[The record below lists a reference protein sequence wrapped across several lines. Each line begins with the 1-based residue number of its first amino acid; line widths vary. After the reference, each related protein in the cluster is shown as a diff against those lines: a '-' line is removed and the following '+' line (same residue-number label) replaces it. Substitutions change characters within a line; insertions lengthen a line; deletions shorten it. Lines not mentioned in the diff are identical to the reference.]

1 MEKLILADNTE
12 LEIRPGASLGAITAE
27 VENFAGLETV
37 YNALTKTGNL
47 DSVKFKSGENVTG
60 EYSDMKLESPVFRS
74 VDVVDGK
81 VQATISIREKTE
93 MEKAIDEIRA
103 QQATQDGAI
112 LDLAG
117 MMGGE

>member
-1 MEKLILADNTE
+1 MEDFAAMQSVYD
-12 LEIRPGASLGAITAE
+12 AITKE
-27 VENFAGLETV
+27 
-37 YNALTKTGNL
+37 GNL
-47 DSVKFKSGENVTG
+47 DAVKFKSGENVTG
-60 EYSDMKLESPVFRS
+60 EYSDMKLETPTFKS

-81 VQATISIREKTE
+81 VHAVFAIREKTE

-112 LDLAG
+112 MDLAG

>member
-1 MEKLILADNTE
+1 MEKLIVADNTE
-12 LEIRPGASLGAITAE
+12 LEIRPGAGLGAITVE
-27 VENFAGLETV
+27 VEDFAGLETV
-37 YNALTKTGNL
+37 YNALTKSGNL
-47 DSVKFKSGENVTG
+47 DTVKFKSGDNVTG
-60 EYSDMKLESPVFRS
+60 EYADMKLESPVFRS

-81 VQATISIREKTE
+81 VQAAISIREKTE

-103 QQATQDGAI
+103 QQDAQDGAI

>member
-27 VENFAGLETV
+27 VEDFAALQSV
-37 YNALTKTGNL
+37 YDAITKEGNL
-47 DSVKFKSGENVTG
+47 DAVKFKSGENVTG
-60 EYSDMKLESPVFRS
+60 EYSDMKLETPTFKS

-81 VQATISIREKTE
+81 VQAVFAIREKTE

-112 LDLAG
+112 MDLAG